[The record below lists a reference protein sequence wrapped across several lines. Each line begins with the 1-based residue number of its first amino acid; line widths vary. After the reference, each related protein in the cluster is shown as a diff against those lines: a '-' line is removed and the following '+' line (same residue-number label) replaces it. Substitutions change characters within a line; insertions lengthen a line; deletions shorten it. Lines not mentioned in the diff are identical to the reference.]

1 MKNLYIALLHFPM
14 KDRRGEVVAT
24 ALTSIDVADIAR
36 TARTY
41 GVARYFVVTPL
52 PSQRRIAEALREF
65 WLAEDFPPRR
75 EAMELVA
82 VREYLEDCFLEV
94 RKVEGEEPLLLGT
107 SARAGLYRYRRIEWG
122 EARRLIAVRPTLIC
136 FGTGHGMAEEV
147 LAACDALLPPIRA
160 GFGYN
165 HLSVRAAVA
174 ITLDRLK
181 GEADAGD
188 G

>member
-1 MKNLYIALLHFPM
+1 MADLYIALLHFPM
-14 KDRRGEVVAT
+14 RNRKGEVVAT

-52 PSQRRIAEALREF
+52 PSQRRIAAALREF

-75 EAMELVA
+75 EAVELVA
-82 VREYLEDCFLEV
+82 VREDLEDCFLEV
-94 RKVEGEEPLLLGT
+94 CKIEGRDPLLLGT
-107 SARAGLYRYRRIEWG
+107 SARSPLFYPRIEWE